1 MPVMRSSSFAFLAA
15 ALAAC
20 AGSAVPRTAP
30 RPAAAAAQPAPQ
42 SVTAQP
48 ADASGAHKEPFVPP
62 PVALLAG
69 LMPLRGTGVDQF
81 RMQHPTYD
89 GRGVLI
95 AILDT
100 GIDPGVDGLILT
112 SDGKPKILDLRDFS
126 AEGAVALQPITP
138 AGDTVKVG
146 GRVLT
151 GAGRI
156 GRLVAAGA
164 TWYGGV
170 LRELPLG
177 KPPAADLNGD
187 GNNTDQFPVV
197 VVKATDGWVVFL
209 DSNLNGSYEDEQPL
223 HDYRQGRET
232 IALGTKPVT
241 LAANF
246 EDLDGTPSLDF
257 YFDTGAH
264 GTHVAGIA
272 AGRNLFN
279 VQGFDGVAPGAQLIG
294 LKIANAA
301 RGGVSVNGS
310 MLRAMEYAARFA
322 RQRNLPLLLNMSF
335 GVGNE
340 HEGRA
345 TIDSIVNSFLLAHP
359 ASVFTVSAG
368 NDGPGLS
375 TMGFPG
381 SADLAFSVGA
391 TYPGAF
397 ARPAQPGVAPAPDVL
412 AWWSARGGELAKPDI
427 VAPGVAFSSVPRWNT
442 GDEVKGGTSMAAP
455 HAIGLVACL
464 LSAMLQEGRPVVGAD
479 LEQALRASAAPFRGA
494 TMLDEGAGVPRLEA
508 AYRWLVAEHQGSRY
522 VVRGP
527 EGASAVFRRDGLAGP
542 GDTLHVFG
550 VAQAGGLRAA
560 QFVLHANAP
569 WLDAPD
575 TVLAD
580 PRVTQIPVTWR
591 LDSLRAPG
599 VHVGAISAWNPTDS
613 LAGPLFSLVSTV
625 VVPIDLGAAPFTD
638 QHRTIAAAQV
648 QRYFLRVP
656 AAGAT
661 LQALVIL
668 PDSGVQHATA
678 QLFEPNGQPFRETA
692 ERELGGEDDG
702 TARYLVR
709 AEDAVPGVYEL
720 DVYAPPLAAATVD
733 VRAEVAAVTL
743 ASAAAGLEVGDPGRG
758 SQTVV
763 VTSRALGAGRDVAVM
778 GRGLPPESV
787 TVRVPTWAERM
798 TVDVQLAPELW
809 DELTDDAV
817 TVFDSAGQQLN
828 NAPLNYAIGRQEFK
842 LPGGVAGRPVTIEL
856 YPAFARVDGAHAW
869 QAQVRVRFLAAQP
882 ANIGGS
888 QSFTVVPGGRSV
900 VAAPQTQQFA
910 LPSGFAPFVEITVR
924 PGAGGVAAVR
934 RALATTGK

>member
-1 MPVMRSSSFAFLAA
+1 MTVLRSPFLVFLAA

-20 AGSAVPRTAP
+20 AGSAHPRTAP
-30 RPAAAAAQPAPQ
+30 RPAPAAAPPAQ
-42 SVTAQP
+42 SVAAQP
-48 ADASGAHKEPFVPP
+48 ADAIATHKQPLVPP
-62 PVALLAG
+62 AVALMAG

-81 RMQHPTYD
+81 RMNHPTYD

-100 GIDPGVDGLILT
+100 GIDPGVDGLVLT

-126 AEGAVALQPITP
+126 GEGTVALRPITP
-138 AGDTVKVG
+138 TGDSVNVA

-177 KPPAADLNGD
+177 KAPAADLNGD
-187 GNNTDQFPVV
+187 GNNTDEFPVI

-257 YFDTGAH
+257 FFDTGAH

-322 RQRNLPLLLNMSF
+322 RARNLPLLLNMSF

-345 TIDSIVNSFLLAHP
+345 TIDSIVNAFLLAHP
-359 ASVFTVSAG
+359 ASVFAISAG

-375 TMGFPG
+375 TMGVPG
-381 SADLAFSVGA
+381 SADLAFAVGA

-397 ARPAQPGVAPAPDVL
+397 ARPAQPGVAPAADVL
-412 AWWSARGGELAKPDI
+412 GWWSARGGELAKPDI

-464 LSAMLQEGRPVVGAD
+464 LSAMLQENRPVVGAD

-494 TMLDEGAGVPRLEA
+494 TVLDDGAGVPRLED

-522 VVRGP
+522 VVRAP
-527 EGASAVFRRDGLAGP
+527 EGGSAVFRRDGLAGP

-550 VAQAGGLRAA
+550 VAHAGGLRAA

-569 WLDAPD
+569 WIDAPD

-580 PRVTQIPVTWR
+580 ARVTQIPVSWK
-591 LDSLRAPG
+591 LDSLKTPG
-599 VHVGAISAWNPTDS
+599 VHVATVRAWNPTDS

-625 VVPIDLGAAPFTD
+625 VVPFDLSAAPLTD
-638 QHRTIAAAQV
+638 SHRTIAPAQV

-656 AAGAT
+656 ATGST
-661 LQALVIL
+661 LEAAVSL
-668 PDSGVQHATA
+668 PDSSAQHVTA

-692 ERELGGEDDG
+692 ERELGGEDGG
-702 TARYLVR
+702 TVRYTVR

-733 VRAEVAAVTL
+733 VRAAVAAVTL
-743 ASAAAGLEVGDPGRG
+743 APVAAGLEVGDPGH
-758 SQTVV
+758 STETVA
-763 VTSRALGAGRDVAVM
+763 VTSRALGAGRDIAVA

-787 TVRVPTWAERM
+787 TVRVPAWAERM
-798 TVDVQLAPELW
+798 VVDVQVAPEFW

-828 NAPLNYAIGRQEFK
+828 NAPLNYAIGRQDFK
-842 LPGGVAGRPVTIEL
+842 LPDGLSGRPVTIEL
-856 YPAFARVDGAHAW
+856 FPAFARMDAAHPW

-882 ANIGGS
+882 APIGGN
-888 QSFTVVPGGRSV
+888 QSLTVVPGGRSV
-900 VAAPQTQQFA
+900 ASTPQTQSFA
-910 LPSGFAPFVEITVR
+910 PPAGFTPFVEITAR
-924 PGAGGVAAVR
+924 AASGGIAAVR
-934 RALATTGK
+934 RALVTAGK

>member
-1 MPVMRSSSFAFLAA
+1 MPVNRSILVFLAA
-15 ALAAC
+15 GLAAC
-20 AGSAVPRTAP
+20 AGAAATRTTP
-30 RPAAAAAQPAPQ
+30 RPAPVAAQPAPQ
-42 SVTAQP
+42 SVPGQP
-48 ADASGAHKEPFVPP
+48 ADATALHKEPLVPP

-69 LMPLRGTGVDQF
+69 LMPLHGTGVDQF
-81 RMQHPTYD
+81 RMNHPTYD

-126 AEGAVALQPITP
+126 GEGAVALTPLTP
-138 AGDTVKVG
+138 AGDTVRVG
-146 GRVLT
+146 GRTLT

-156 GRLVAAGA
+156 GRFVAAGA

-322 RQRNLPLLLNMSF
+322 RARNLPLLLNMSF

-359 ASVFTVSAG
+359 ASVFAISAG

-381 SADLAFSVGA
+381 SADLAFAVGA

-412 AWWSARGGELAKPDI
+412 GWWSARGGELVKPDV

-522 VVRGP
+522 VVRAP

-550 VAQAGGLRAA
+550 VAHAGGLRAA

-580 PRVTQIPVTWR
+580 ARVTQIPVQWR

-599 VHVGAISAWNPTDS
+599 AHVGTITAWNPTDS

-625 VVPIDLGAAPFTD
+625 VVPFDVSAAPLAD
-638 QHRTIAAAQV
+638 QHRTIAPAQV

-656 AAGAT
+656 TAGAT
-661 LQALVIL
+661 LQATVTL

-678 QLFEPNGQPFRETA
+678 QLFEPSGHPFRETA
-692 ERELGGEDDG
+692 ERSLGSEDG
-702 TARYLVR
+702 GSVQYTVR
-709 AEDAVPGVYEL
+709 AEDAVAGVYEL

-733 VRAEVAAVTL
+733 VRAELAAVTL
-743 ASAAAGLEVGDPGRG
+743 APVAAGLEVGDPGH
-758 SQTVV
+758 SSASVV
-763 VTSRALGAGRDVAVM
+763 VTSRALGAGRDIAVA

-787 TVRVPTWAERM
+787 TVRVPAWADRM
-798 TVDVQLAPELW
+798 VVDVQVAPDFW

-828 NAPLNYAIGRQEFK
+828 NAPLNYAIGRQDFK
-842 LPGGVAGRPVTIEL
+842 LPAGLGGRPVTIEL
-856 YPAFARVDGAHAW
+856 YPAFARVDAAHAW
-869 QAQVRVRFLAAQP
+869 QAQVRVRFLAAHP
-882 ANIGGS
+882 IAIGGS
-888 QSFTVVPGGRSV
+888 QELAVSAGGRSV
-900 VAAPQTQQFA
+900 ATAPMAQAFP
-910 LPSGFAPFVEITVR
+910 LPPGAFTLFVETTAR
-924 PGAGGVAAVR
+924 PASGGVAAVR
-934 RALATTGK
+934 RVLMTAGK

>member
-1 MPVMRSSSFAFLAA
+1 MALIRPSSLVFLAA
-15 ALAAC
+15 GLAAC
-20 AGSAVPRTAP
+20 AGSAHRSGAPTP
-30 RPAAAAAQPAPQ
+30 RPAPTTTQAAPP
-42 SVTAQP
+42 TTQP
-48 ADASGAHKEPFVPP
+48 ADATLAKKEPVVPP

-69 LMPLRGTGVDQF
+69 LMPLRSTGVDQF
-81 RMQHPTYD
+81 RQLHPTYD

-112 SDGKPKILDLRDFS
+112 SEGKPKILDLRDFS
-126 AEGAVALQPITP
+126 GEGAVALTPTTP
-138 AGDTVKVG
+138 AGDSVRIA

-156 GRLVAAGA
+156 RRLVASGA
-164 TWYGGV
+164 AWYSGV

-177 KPPAADLNGD
+177 KAPAADLNGD

-197 VVKATDGWVVFL
+197 VVKASDGWVAFI
-209 DSNLNGSYEDEQPL
+209 DSNLNGSFEDEQPL

-232 IALGTKPVT
+232 IALGTKPIT

-246 EDLDGTPSLDF
+246 EDQDGTPLLDF

-279 VQGFDGVAPGAQLIG
+279 VEGFDGVAPGAQLIG

-310 MLRAMEYAARFA
+310 MLRAMEYAGRFA
-322 RQRNLPLLLNMSF
+322 RQRNLPLLLSMSF

-345 TIDSIVNSFLLAHP
+345 TIDSVVNAFLLAHP
-359 ASVFTVSAG
+359 AAVFTISAG

-375 TMGFPG
+375 TLGFPG
-381 SADLAFSVGA
+381 SADLAFSIGA

-397 ARPAQPGVAPAPDVL
+397 ARPAQPGVPPAPDVL
-412 AWWSARGGELAKPDI
+412 GWWSARGGELAKPDL
-427 VAPGVAFSSVPRWNT
+427 VTPGVAFSSVPRWNT

-479 LEQALRASAAPFRGA
+479 LEQALRASAVPFRGA
-494 TMLDEGAGVPRLEA
+494 GVLDEGAGVPRLET

-522 VVRGP
+522 VVRT
-527 EGASAVFRRDGLAGP
+527 SAGGSAAYRRNGLAGA

-550 VAQAGGLRAA
+550 VAHAGGLRAA
-560 QFVLHANAP
+560 LFVLHANVP

-575 TVLAD
+575 TVVAD
-580 PRVTQIPVTWR
+580 ARVTEIPVTWR

-599 VHVGAISAWNPTDS
+599 AHVGVVTAWNPSDS
-613 LAGPLFSLVSTV
+613 LAGPLFRLVNTV
-625 VVPIDLGAAPFTD
+625 VVPYDLSTAPLAD
-638 QHRTIAAAQV
+638 LHRTIAPAQV
-648 QRYFLRVP
+648 QRYFLGVP
-656 AAGAT
+656 AGGAT
-661 LQALVIL
+661 LEATVTL

-678 QLFEPNGQPFRETA
+678 QLFEPDGQPFRETA
-692 ERELGGEDDG
+692 ERSLGGEDGG
-702 TARYLVR
+702 TAHYVVR
-709 AEDAVPGVYEL
+709 AEDAVAGVYEL
-720 DVYAPPLAAATVD
+720 DVYAPPLVAATAD
-733 VRAEVAAVTL
+733 VRAAVAPVTL
-743 ASAAAGLEVGDPGRG
+743 AAGTGGVEVSDPGGG
-758 SQTVV
+758 SETVLV
-763 VTSRALGAGRDVAVM
+763 SSRALGAGRDIDVT

-787 TVRVPTWAERM
+787 TVRVPAWAERM
-798 TVDVQLAPELW
+798 AVDVQVAPELW
-809 DELTDDAV
+809 DQLTDDAV
-817 TVFDSAGQQLN
+817 TVFDSSGQQVN
-828 NAPLNYAIGRQEFK
+828 NAPLNYALGRQDFR
-842 LPGGVAGRPVTIEL
+842 LPEGLAGRPVTIEL
-856 YPAFARVDGAHAW
+856 FPAFARMDAAHAW

-882 ANIGGS
+882 VAAGGE
-888 QSFTVVPGGRSV
+888 QSLVVVAGGRALA
-900 VAAPQTQQFA
+900 AAPQTQAFA
-910 LPSGFAPFVEITVR
+910 LPPGFAPLVEITAR
-924 PGAGGVAAVR
+924 PASGGIAAVR
-934 RALATTGK
+934 RVLVAPGR

>member
-1 MPVMRSSSFAFLAA
+1 MRSSFLVFSAA

-20 AGSAVPRTAP
+20 VGSAAPRTTP
-30 RPAAAAAQPAPQ
+30 RPASSPSQPAPQ
-42 SVTAQP
+42 SVAAQP
-48 ADASGAHKEPFVPP
+48 ADAVGTHKAPLVPP

-69 LMPLRGTGVDQF
+69 LMPLHSTGVDQF
-81 RMQHPTYD
+81 RINHPSYD

-126 AEGAVALQPITP
+126 GEGTVALTPITP
-138 AGDTVKVG
+138 VGDTVKVG

-164 TWYGGV
+164 TWYGGL

-177 KPPAADLNGD
+177 KVPAADLNGD

-310 MLRAMEYAARFA
+310 MMRAMEYAARFA

-345 TIDSIVNSFLLAHP
+345 TIDSIVNAFLLAHP
-359 ASVFTVSAG
+359 ASVFAISAG

-391 TYPGAF
+391 SYPGAF

-412 AWWSARGGELAKPDI
+412 GWWSARGGELVKPDI

-464 LSAMLQEGRPVVGAD
+464 LSAMLQESRPVIGAD
-479 LEQALRASAAPFRGA
+479 LEQALRVSAAPFHGA
-494 TMLDEGAGVPRLEA
+494 TVLDEGAGVPRLET

-522 VVRGP
+522 VVRAP
-527 EGASAVFRRDGLAGP
+527 DGASAVFRRDGIAGP

-550 VAQAGGLRAA
+550 VAHAGGLRAA
-560 QFVLHANAP
+560 QFVLHSNAP
-569 WLDAPD
+569 WLAARD

-580 PRVTQIPVTWR
+580 ARVTQIPVTWR
-591 LDSLRAPG
+591 LDSLHGPG
-599 VHVGAISAWNPTDS
+599 VHVGTITAWNPTDS

-625 VVPIDLGAAPFTD
+625 VVPFDLSTAPLAD

-648 QRYFLRVP
+648 QRYFLRV
-656 AAGAT
+656 AAAAAT
-661 LQALVIL
+661 LQATVTLL
-668 PDSGVQHATA
+668 DSGVQHATA
-678 QLFEPNGQPFRETA
+678 QLFEPNGQPFRDNA
-692 ERELGGEDDG
+692 ERSLGGDDPG
-702 TARYLVR
+702 SVRYTVR

-720 DVYAPPLAAATVD
+720 DVYAPPLAGATVD
-733 VRAEVAAVTL
+733 VGAELAPVTL
-743 ASAAAGLEVGDPGRG
+743 APAGTGLEVGDPGRG
-758 SQTVV
+758 SETVA
-763 VTSRALGAGRDVAVM
+763 VTSRALGAGRDIAIA

-787 TVRVPTWAERM
+787 TVRVPAWAERM
-798 TVDVQLAPELW
+798 VVEVQLTPELW

-828 NAPLNYAIGRQEFK
+828 NAPLNYAIGRQDFK
-842 LPGGVAGRPVTIEL
+842 LPPGLSGRPVTIEL
-856 YPAFARVDGAHAW
+856 YPAFARLDAAHPW

-882 ANIGGS
+882 AAIGGS
-888 QSFTVVPGGRSV
+888 QSLVVVAGGRSV
-900 VAAPQTQQFA
+900 ALAPQTQAFA
-910 LPSGFAPFVEITVR
+910 LPPGFTPFVETTAR
-924 PGAGGVAAVR
+924 PAAGGIAAVR
-934 RALATTGK
+934 RALVTAGK